1 MTRRSSGGGA
11 PAAVRLGGTPAAG
24 TKQKQRRMPSPCA
37 SDSSGYSPSA
47 VAAPVAPVERYR
59 DTAATGVASR
69 TGADTRR
76 GAEAGGEGAPL
87 GRVTRN
93 SSQIVGEVSVDPE
106 TGEILGQRD
115 SQTIRAER
123 WALKSAADSIRPNT
137 RTCTCC
143 KHRAP
148 NIGAPGLQD
157 VQIIKS
163 AQHGKAHYKGLMV
176 CGSVW
181 HCPLC
186 AAIVANHRRAEL
198 IKAIDKARAM
208 GWGIHFVTLTVPHG
222 VGDDLAELLD
232 KLSKALKLMSSG
244 NRSGLKY
251 QLSRIHESAKVLGFI
266 RALEVTHGQNGWH
279 PHYHLIVFTP
289 PSIGSSIVQHAYAT
303 AWASACVRSG
313 LPQPLPG
320 VGVRVK
326 DGNHAGSYV
335 SKWGIE
341 DEMTKSQA
349 KTGKTKGLS
358 PWGLLRVYL
367 GEDHPDYTQE
377 RAAALFRVYA
387 DAFKG
392 RRQLHWSCG
401 LRDLLQ
407 LGTEASDQE
416 LAEREQDRTG
426 YSMAWL
432 TFQQWKAITRK
443 RLQAATLNAAESGP
457 DALSAFVQLVTGSP
471 PEMPQ
476 PLKLAG

>member
-1 MTRRSSGGGA
+1 MKRRSSGGGA
-11 PAAVRLGGTPAAG
+11 PAAANLGGSSAAG
-24 TKQKQRRMPSPCA
+24 TKQKLRRVASLCA
-37 SDSSGYSPSA
+37 SDSIGYSPSA
-47 VAAPVAPVERYR
+47 VAASVAPVERYR
-59 DTAATGVASR
+59 DTAATGRPSHS
-69 TGADTRR
+69 GAGTRR
-76 GAEAGGEGAPL
+76 GTEAGGEGAPL

-115 SQTIRAER
+115 GQTVRAER
-123 WALKSAADSIRPNT
+123 WALKSAADSIRPGT

-148 NIGAPGLQD
+148 NIGGPGLQD

-186 AAIVANHRRAEL
+186 AAKIAEQRRAEL
-198 IKAIDKARAM
+198 IKAIDKARVM

-244 NRSGLKY
+244 NRSGLKH
-251 QLSRIHESAKVLGFI
+251 QLARIHESAKVLGFI
-266 RALEVTHGQNGWH
+266 RALEVTHGQHGWH

-289 PSIGSSIVQHAYAT
+289 PAIGPGIVEHAYAT

-313 LPQPLPG
+313 LPQPHPVHG
-320 VGVRVK
+320 VTVQ
-326 DGNHAGSYV
+326 DGRFAGRYA

-341 DEMTKSQA
+341 DEMTRSQA

-358 PWGLLRVYL
+358 PWSLLRVYL
-367 GEDHPDYTQE
+367 GEEHPDYTQE

-407 LGTEASDQE
+407 LEAEASDQE
-416 LAEREQDRTG
+416 LAERDQDNTG

-432 TFQQWKAITRK
+432 TFKQWQAITRK
-443 RLQAATLNAAESGP
+443 RLQAATLTAAESGP
-457 DALSAFVQLVTGSP
+457 EALCAFVQLVTGAP